1 MSEPSASKKAKTSSP
16 HDLYFE
22 EQKAFMKANA
32 LVGAIVVMG
41 MEDILEDDEFDDD
54 DDDEDDFDA
63 SKYTA
68 EQMAR
73 LRFIMVT
80 KKRDAAMKRY
90 RLKLLGEQDGK
101 RGMMF
106 DTSFSYVV
114 FDEHFCFESDYKKV
128 KNLADKFDML
138 FAFTDTVKTYDVW
151 LHDNEDGEAMLS
163 MINGLAESWKEL
175 LQKTDAELGIDT
187 EYTRPGVMAFLEQFE
202 TLVTANEDVTE
213 FNYQ

>member
-1 MSEPSASKKAKTSSP
+1 MSEPSASKKAKTLSP

-22 EQKAFMKANA
+22 EHNAFMKSND
-32 LVGAIVVMG
+32 LVGAIAIMG
-41 MEDILEDDEFDDD
+41 MADILGDDD
-54 DDDEDDFDA
+54 NDEDDLDA

-90 RLKLLGEQDGK
+90 RLKLLGQQDGQ
-101 RGMMF
+101 GLMSF
-106 DTSFSYVV
+106 DTSLSYVV
-114 FDEHFCFESDYKKV
+114 FDEHFCFESDLKKK

-138 FAFTDTVKTYDVW
+138 FAFTHTVKTYDVW
-151 LHDNEDGEAMLS
+151 LHDNEDGEAMLE
-163 MINGLAESWKEL
+163 MIDGLAASWKEL
-175 LQKTDAELGIDT
+175 LKKSDAELGIDT

-202 TLVTANEDVTE
+202 TLVKTNEDVKE